1 MRKGGRVMHTT
12 MDVLLLTDD
21 ETSLRLVE
29 AMLRKGGYAPER
41 LHCHASWQEGLLAMQ
56 KPHEQIIAII
66 STEYTVKKDFAENI
80 RSHALD
86 FPMLLLHSGTVTAE
100 LESECISLGVQ
111 EVLSLQE
118 LSVKTLL
125 KALRNAAERHRMRR
139 QIHELSMLDELTG
152 IYNRQGFLL
161 RAEQTLALAERL
173 GTEANLF
180 FMDADHMK
188 WVNDTFGHQEGD
200 FLLKEISRILQD
212 VFRRTDVLGRIGGDE
227 FAVLA
232 LRESADDV
240 QSILARLEESQSR
253 INVKRSVEYP
263 ISFSIGV
270 ARSTREKRLTL
281 EELTEIADQAMYENK
296 RTKRG
301 KGPAAKE

>member
-1 MRKGGRVMHTT
+1 MHTT

-29 AMLRKGGYAPER
+29 AMLRKGGYAKER
-41 LHCHASWQEGLLAMQ
+41 LHCYSNWQEGLLAMQ
-56 KPHEQIIAII
+56 KPQERIIAMI
-66 STEYTVKKDFAENI
+66 STEYTVKNNFAENI
-80 RSHALD
+80 RFHALD
-86 FPMLLLHSGTVTAE
+86 FPLLLLHDGAVTVE
-100 LESECISLGVQ
+100 IESECFSLGVQ
-111 EVLSLQE
+111 EVLSLPE
-118 LSVKTLL
+118 LSIKTLL

-161 RAEQTLALAERL
+161 RAGQTLALSERL

-180 FMDADHMK
+180 FLDADHMK
-188 WVNDTFGHQEGD
+188 WINDNFGHQEGD

-212 VFRRTDVLGRIGGDE
+212 AFRRTDVLGRIGGDE

-232 LRESADDV
+232 LRDSADDV

-253 INVKRSVEYP
+253 INAKRSVEYP
-263 ISFSIGV
+263 ITFSIGV
-270 ARSTREKRLTL
+270 ARATRENRLTL
-281 EELTEIADQAMYENK
+281 EELMEIADQAMYENK
-296 RTKRG
+296 KTKRG
-301 KGPAAKE
+301 QGPTPKG

>member
-1 MRKGGRVMHTT
+1 MKGGKFMHTA
-12 MDVLLLTDD
+12 MDVFLLTDD

-41 LHCHASWQEGLLAMQ
+41 LHCHVNWQEGILAMQ
-56 KPHEQIIAII
+56 KSQERIIAII
-66 STEYTVKKDFAENI
+66 STEYTVKNEFAENI

-86 FPMLLLHSGTVTAE
+86 FPLLLLHGGTVTAE
-100 LESECISLGVQ
+100 LESECFSLGVQ

-161 RAEQTLALAERL
+161 RAEQTLALSERL

-232 LRESADDV
+232 LRESADNI
-240 QSILARLEESQSR
+240 QGILARLEESQSKV
-253 INVKRSVEYP
+253 NAKRSVKYP
-263 ISFSIGV
+263 ITFSIGV
-270 ARSTREKRLTL
+270 GRSTRENRLDL
-281 EELTEIADQAMYENK
+281 DELMEIADQAMYENK
-296 RTKRG
+296 KTKRG
-301 KGPAAKE
+301 EGPAAKE